1 MENRFNHEN
10 TYIKSLDRDSSN
22 LFDGM
27 SFLII
32 ESILMLW
39 NHESLKIRI
48 AMAII
53 TVQVYV
59 HKLHR
64 KIQCEIIGNK
74 EAARTWKSNQPDE

>member
-1 MENRFNHEN
+1 
-10 TYIKSLDRDSSN
+10 
-22 LFDGM
+22 
-27 SFLII
+27 
-32 ESILMLW
+32 MLW

-53 TVQVYV
+53 TVQEYV